1 MMQSGTGSET
11 TVLLWHD
18 DRAFLMSWLE
28 NDDVK
33 TIFGNLKQ
41 ALQGQ
46 FSSKLT
52 DLRDETVTAPDGPPV
67 NILSFVDPALSSER
81 LIFLR
86 VRTRLYEIHVAKN
99 GETIVDQLVAELSK

>member
-1 MMQSGTGSET
+1 
-11 TVLLWHD
+11 
-18 DRAFLMSWLE
+18 MSWLE
-28 NDDVK
+28 NSDVK

-41 ALQGQ
+41 GLQEQ
-46 FSSKLT
+46 FSSKLS
-52 DLRDETVTAPDGPPV
+52 DLRDETITVPDGPPV

-99 GETIVDQLVAELSK
+99 GETIVDQLMAELSK